1 MTRSILFSLS
11 LALSVACFD
20 AEIKDEGLEE
30 GEVDDGE
37 CGELEGEESESG
49 QMAEEIWTEC
59 EGAYEEVVEACEG
72 AFEDVEEE
80 LEEVDVIL
88 KDPMEEWKAHTAK
101 TLEYLSK
108 IDFQ

>member
-1 MTRSILFSLS
+1 MRIWISALCRSR
-11 LALSVACFD
+11 
-20 AEIKDEGLEE
+20 
-30 GEVDDGE
+30 
-37 CGELEGEESESG
+37 
-49 QMAEEIWTEC
+49 
-59 EGAYEEVVEACEG
+59 
-72 AFEDVEEE
+72 EDEEE